1 VHDHRTGGGGSVL
14 LLINGFSDNGLCWRR
29 VALELE
35 ADYEILMLDARGHGR
50 SGHPVNGYAGEDK

>member
-1 VHDHRTGGGGSVL
+1 ML